1 MNNMQMDPRLKVI
14 MQLKN
19 GANPQQIVMSMLQ
32 QSASQNPMVQNFLAL
47 ANSHKTNDMEQIV
60 RNMYQAKGLDFDKAS
75 SELKEMLRR

>member
-1 MNNMQMDPRLKVI
+1 MNNMQMDPRLKII

-32 QSASQNPMVQNFLAL
+32 QSASQNPMAQNFLAL
-47 ANSHKTNDMEQIV
+47 ANSHKKNDMEQLV
-60 RNMYQAKGLDFDKAS
+60 RNKYQTKGMEFDKAS

>member
-19 GANPQQIVMSMLQ
+19 GANPQQIVMGMLQ
-32 QSASQNPMVQNFLAL
+32 QSASQNPMAQNFLAL

-75 SELKEMLRR
+75 SELEEMLRR

>member
-1 MNNMQMDPRLKVI
+1 MNDMQMDPRLKVI

-32 QSASQNPMVQNFLAL
+32 QSASQNPMAQNFLSL

-60 RNMYQAKGLDFDKAS
+60 RNMYQTKGLDFEKTS

>member
-32 QSASQNPMVQNFLAL
+32 QGASQNPMAQNFLAL
-47 ANSHKTNDMEQIV
+47 ANSHKTNDMERIV